1 MNPIRPLV
9 VIGAGPAGIMA
20 AITAAERGTKVSLL
34 ERKNQIGGKIQ
45 VTGNGKGNLTNIN
58 IQNSNYHSCYP
69 EFIIPALSEFD
80 FYKTKEF
87 FEGLGLKLYIGN
99 DGRVFP
105 YSREAIAIN
114 KVLEEELKRLKVEI
128 IPGADI
134 LEIKKIGS
142 IFEIVFKYATSFY
155 AKNVVLS
162 TGGLAAPQLGST
174 GAGYH
179 WAVSLGHHLE
189 PQFPALVQLITNA
202 PYFNQLN
209 KLKLSMVE
217 IRLVEGSRVVARR
230 CGDLLFL
237 SNGISG
243 NSVFSLSRMASDA
256 LNKGKKIAIIINFTP
271 DLNITE
277 LNNFFFKKKKSEP
290 SKPLL
295 FLLQGLLPVK
305 LAQFIL
311 QEQNIRIDSAI
322 ARLTDSEIESII
334 GKITNYNL
342 SITGTQSWKYAQITC
357 GGVSVK
363 DINPKTME
371 SKIVPNLYF
380 AGEIVD
386 VDGDC
391 GGYNLQWAWS
401 SGYLAGK
408 SAAEKE

>member
-1 MNPIRPLV
+1 M
-9 VIGAGPAGIMA
+9 
-20 AITAAERGTKVSLL
+20 
-34 ERKNQIGGKIQ
+34 
-45 VTGNGKGNLTNIN
+45 
-58 IQNSNYHSCYP
+58 
-69 EFIIPALSEFD
+69 
-80 FYKTKEF
+80 
-87 FEGLGLKLYIGN
+87 
-99 DGRVFP
+99 
-105 YSREAIAIN
+105 
-114 KVLEEELKRLKVEI
+114 
-128 IPGADI
+128 
-134 LEIKKIGS
+134 
-142 IFEIVFKYATSFY
+142 
-155 AKNVVLS
+155 LS

-391 GGYNLQWAWS
+391 GGYNLQWA
-401 SGYLAGK
+401 
-408 SAAEKE
+408 